1 MPTSAEEVIAY
12 GAEPLARTFAPD
24 SGVDRDASDTREP
37 PALTKDW
44 VRATTSLAAAPSA
57 AALGKAGR
65 PCGTAHWPSASR
77 TETAPSAPSG
87 LVLCTS

>member
-24 SGVDRDASDTREP
+24 SGVGRDASDIRDP

-44 VRATTSLAAAPSA
+44 VRATTSLAAVPSA
-57 AALGKAGR
+57 PTAGPAGS
-65 PCGTAHWPSASR
+65 PCGTAH
-77 TETAPSAPSG
+77 
-87 LVLCTS
+87 